1 MNSINLIKNFLK
13 ILLLYIVVVVMSCF
27 IAVTITVMD
36 NQYSKMK
43 KQHTIMTCRT
53 QGIQGDIYEL
63 NYRTG
68 LLFSQQEYIGVESIT
83 RKNDGSVVFTV
94 SDGSIEM
101 KNGTAVWTHDDGN
114 ISTYNNATIRPYE

>member
-1 MNSINLIKNFLK
+1 MKSMNLIKNFLK
-13 ILLLYIVVVVMSCF
+13 ILFLYILVVVMSCF
-27 IAVTITVMD
+27 LAVTMTVMD

-68 LLFSQQEYIGVESIT
+68 LLFSHQEYIGVESIT
-83 RKNDGSVVFTV
+83 RKNDNSVVFTV

-101 KNGTAVWTHDDGN
+101 DNGTAVWTHDDGN